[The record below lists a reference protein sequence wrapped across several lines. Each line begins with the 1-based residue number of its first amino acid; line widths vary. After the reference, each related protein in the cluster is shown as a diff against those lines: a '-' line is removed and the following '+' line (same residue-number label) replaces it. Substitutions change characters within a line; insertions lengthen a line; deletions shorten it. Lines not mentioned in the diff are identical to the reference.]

1 MEINNNFIKTPE
13 AAFCFPLLS
22 PVPTPQA
29 SVVLLPVLD
38 GQKLQGQAVEEHGSV
53 EHWAGD
59 RAPHEPQDAS
69 LATPCHISGFQS
81 SPLPLAPS
89 PSCHSLRMVRAE
101 KQTYLFSVIS
111 A

>member
-13 AAFCFPLLS
+13 AAFSFSLLS

-38 GQKLQGQAVEEHGSV
+38 GQKVQGQAVEEHGSV
-53 EHWAGD
+53 EHWVEE
-59 RAPHEPQDAS
+59 RAPHESQYPS

-89 PSCHSLRMVRAE
+89 PSRHSLRMVRAE
-101 KQTYLFSVIS
+101 QRMYLFSVIS